1 MTAASLS
8 VLPRPASRPLNPCF
22 SSGPCA
28 KRPGWNVSALANA
41 LVGRSHR
48 SAEGRARLK
57 EVIDRSCVILGVPE
71 GWRVGIVPASD
82 TGAVEMALWSMLGER
97 PVDVL
102 AFESFSAL
110 WAQDIVTQLKLEN
123 TRVLKAEYGSL
134 PDMTQVDWN
143 HDVVLAWNGTT
154 SGVRIPSADAIPAQH
169 DGLVI
174 CDATSAAFA
183 MDLPWDR
190 LDVVTWSWQKAL
202 GGEAAHGMIAL
213 SPKAVQR
220 LESFQAPRPLPK
232 IFRMTNKNGLIEGI
246 FRGDTINTP
255 SMLCVEDALDSL
267 KWAEGAGGLEG
278 LKARSQANLAEVTMW
293 VEKTDWVEFLA
304 QKREE
309 RSSTAICLRIVAPW
323 FLALEREEQT
333 KTVKKMLTIL
343 AEEGI
348 GFDLASYR
356 DAPAGL
362 RIWGGATVEAADVR
376 ALLPWLDWAFAQ
388 VVPQ

>member
-1 MTAASLS
+1 MNALSPSASS
-8 VLPRPASRPLNPCF
+8 RPAIRPLNPCF

-28 KRPGWNVSALANA
+28 KRPGWSLAALDNA

-48 SAEGRARLK
+48 SPEGRARLN
-57 EVIDRSCVILGVPE
+57 EVIVRSRKILGVPE

-82 TGAVEMALWSMLGER
+82 TGAVEMALWSLLGAR

-110 WAQDIVTQLKLEN
+110 WAQDIVTQLKLDN
-123 TRVLKAEYGSL
+123 TRVLKADYGQL
-134 PDMTQVDWN
+134 PDLSEVNWA

-154 SGVRIPSADAIPAQH
+154 SGVRLPSANAIPAEH
-169 DGLVI
+169 EGLVI

-213 SPKAVQR
+213 SPRAVER
-220 LESFQAPRPLPK
+220 LQTYKSPRPLPK
-232 IFRMTNKNGLIEGI
+232 IFRMTAKDALIEGI
-246 FRGDTINTP
+246 FKGDTINTP

-267 KWAEGAGGLEG
+267 RWAESVGGLEG
-278 LKARSQANLAEVTMW
+278 LKARSQANLAAVAAW
-293 VEKTDWVEFLA
+293 VQKTEWVSFLA
-304 QKREE
+304 EKEEE

-323 FLALEREEQT
+323 FLALERDRQT
-333 KTVKKMLTIL
+333 ATVKTMLSVL
-343 AEEGI
+343 DKEGI

-356 DAPAGL
+356 DAPVGL
-362 RIWGGATVEAADVR
+362 RIWGGATVETADIA
-376 ALLPWLDWAFAQ
+376 ALLPWLDWAFAL
-388 VVPQ
+388 VVPA